1 MQYAPPKPSLIF
13 YFFAGGSDEKTGELM
28 AAIKAYK
35 K

>member
-1 MQYAPPKPSLIF
+1 MRLPNLPIV

-28 AAIKAYK
+28 AAIKTFK

>member
-1 MQYAPPKPSLIF
+1 MQYAPPKSFFIF
-13 YFFAGGSDEKTGELM
+13 LKGGSDEKTGELM